1 MPDEKLRARVR
12 ALLAEHC
19 GTSEASLN
27 DRSNPQN
34 TPGWDSAANL
44 NFVAAI
50 EDEFDVTIATRD
62 AIRLR
67 SLGDFTAYLEAHT
80 QAGNAARGAAGR

>member
-1 MPDEKLRARVR
+1 MPDEKIRGRVR

-19 GTSEASLN
+19 GAPEASLN
-27 DRSNPQN
+27 DHSTPQN

-50 EDEFDVTIATRD
+50 EDEFGVTIATRD

-67 SLGDFTAYLEAHT
+67 SLGDFAAYLEAH
-80 QAGNAARGAAGR
+80 ADASGERGAA